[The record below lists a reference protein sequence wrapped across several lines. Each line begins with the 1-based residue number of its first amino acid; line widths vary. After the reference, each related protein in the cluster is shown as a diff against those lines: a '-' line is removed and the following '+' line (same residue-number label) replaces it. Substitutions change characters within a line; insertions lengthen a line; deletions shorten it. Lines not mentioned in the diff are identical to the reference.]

1 MLMCCYGF
9 LLYMYK
15 LIFKYLN
22 TICCFVHNFN
32 YDCLKM
38 LLRGLRDNCHIT
50 LLDLSNNKITA
61 EGAKLLA

>member
-1 MLMCCYGF
+1 MLYCIGNDFTDAY
-9 LLYMYK
+9 
-15 LIFKYLN
+15 
-22 TICCFVHNFN
+22 
-32 YDCLKM
+32 LKM